1 LLHVSDLLSLRV
13 ATDIARCEWTGHIAL
28 FSLSFSIE
36 LTGWSDNNQLQA
48 PNTIVVSDRRNMRFE
63 FFNYDPDTYEK
74 FEWCVRLSPA

>member
-1 LLHVSDLLSLRV
+1 
-13 ATDIARCEWTGHIAL
+13 
-28 FSLSFSIE
+28 